1 MHLVL
6 PPGSRQLYLRAG
18 CSWDKLKISCTKGTL
33 EVATAGTLE
42 ASKDLLLIKGY
53 LSKGVLVGA
62 CQDLQQVE
70 Y

>member
-6 PPGSRQLYLRAG
+6 PGSRQLYFGAG
-18 CSWDKLKISCTKGTL
+18 CSWDTLGVSCPKGTL

-42 ASKDLLLIKGY
+42 ASKDLLLITGY
-53 LSKGVLVGA
+53 LSKGVMVGA
-62 CQDLQQVE
+62 CQDLQHVE